1 MRFLSLFFLL
11 VFFSCQTH
19 YCYNYSDAPSSL
31 NYSNEKE
38 DSMMNVLVK
47 PYQSE
52 YAKTMNEIVGY
63 TEKGFEK
70 GNPEGELGNLVSDMI
85 LDTAL
90 KIESKSKRSNAF
102 VVINNGGLRVPL
114 PGGAITN
121 GKVFELMPF
130 ENYLTCFE
138 VKGKVLRNELCKYMK
153 LKKGQPVSGNVRM
166 AMVGDSCTVFTLDGI
181 EIENEKEYTI
191 FTSDY
196 LASGGDNL
204 EFFKSIQNKR
214 YYKQVKFRD
223 VITLAL
229 KKTHPDK
236 PLMAK
241 IEGRMKFN

>member
-1 MRFLSLFFLL
+1 
-11 VFFSCQTH
+11 
-19 YCYNYSDAPSSL
+19 
-31 NYSNEKE
+31 
-38 DSMMNVLVK
+38 
-47 PYQSE
+47 
-52 YAKTMNEIVGY
+52 
-63 TEKGFEK
+63 
-70 GNPEGELGNLVSDMI
+70 
-85 LDTAL
+85 
-90 KIESKSKRSNAF
+90 
-102 VVINNGGLRVPL
+102 
-114 PGGAITN
+114 
-121 GKVFELMPF
+121 
-130 ENYLTCFE
+130 
-138 VKGKVLRNELCKYMK
+138 MK
-153 LKKGQPVSGNVRM
+153 LKKGQPVSGNVRI

-204 EFFKSIQNKR
+204 EFFKNIQNKR